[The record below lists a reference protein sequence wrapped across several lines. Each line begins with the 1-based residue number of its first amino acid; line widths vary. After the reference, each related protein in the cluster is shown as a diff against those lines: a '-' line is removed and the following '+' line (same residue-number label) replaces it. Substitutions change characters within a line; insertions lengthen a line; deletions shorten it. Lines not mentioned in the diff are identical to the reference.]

1 MTRKVSPMNISR
13 NIISNRDTY
22 DMPKTTSKQKKK
34 KKKKKKK
41 KTKSTSNLFS
51 CLLKLKKPLEQALIR
66 KENELNKIG

>member
-22 DMPKTTSKQKKK
+22 DMPKTTSKKNKNK
-34 KKKKKKK
+34 N

-51 CLLKLKKPLEQALIR
+51 CLLKLKKPLEQAMIR

>member
-22 DMPKTTSKQKKK
+22 DMPKTTSKKQKKK
-34 KKKKKKK
+34 N

>member
-1 MTRKVSPMNISR
+1 MICQRQP
-13 NIISNRDTY
+13 
-22 DMPKTTSKQKKK
+22 QKKNK
-34 KKKKKKK
+34 NKNKN

>member
-1 MTRKVSPMNISR
+1 MMTRKVSPMNISR

-22 DMPKTTSKQKKK
+22 DMPKTTSKKNKNK
-34 KKKKKKK
+34 N

>member
-22 DMPKTTSKQKKK
+22 DMPKTTSKKNKNK
-34 KKKKKKK
+34 N

>member
-13 NIISNRDTY
+13 NIISNRETY
-22 DMPKTTSKQKKK
+22 DMPKTTSKKNKNK
-34 KKKKKKK
+34 N

>member
-1 MTRKVSPMNISR
+1 
-13 NIISNRDTY
+13 
-22 DMPKTTSKQKKK
+22 MPKTTSKKNKNK
-34 KKKKKKK
+34 NKN

>member
-22 DMPKTTSKQKKK
+22 DMPKTTSKKNKNK
-34 KKKKKKK
+34 N

-51 CLLKLKKPLEQALIR
+51 CLRKLKKPLEQALIR

>member
-13 NIISNRDTY
+13 NIISNKDTY
-22 DMPKTTSKQKKK
+22 DMPKTTSKKKK
-34 KKKKKKK
+34 KKNKN

>member
-22 DMPKTTSKQKKK
+22 DMPKTPS
-34 KKKKKKK
+34 KKKKKK